1 MPFPN
6 FISMIKILQNIS
18 YLQLFFVSCIAS
30 ALQLNCGILHTN
42 NINFNCRMGKI
53 SSRQMNAMYKAKKDK
68 IDMSQWIN
76 VIVADVGVVI
86 DTSLKVGLSQMAILN
101 ISWV

>member
-1 MPFPN
+1 
-6 FISMIKILQNIS
+6 
-18 YLQLFFVSCIAS
+18 
-30 ALQLNCGILHTN
+30 
-42 NINFNCRMGKI
+42 MGKI